1 MVVDQGQ
8 TLGRSEISR
17 KQVQGWPTLSISCLH
32 QQYTHT
38 ETPTTTKYHTL
49 HITEGELVNLA
60 EKMTDK
66 KTNHNSKPQ
75 GCVHSTSGHKTYMPC
90 HVDNTHTV
98 RLYSK

>member
-17 KQVQGWPTLSISCLH
+17 KQVQGWPTLVSPVYINSI
-32 QQYTHT
+32 HT
-38 ETPTTTKYHTL
+38 ETPTPTKYHTL
-49 HITEGELVNLA
+49 NITEGELVNLA

-75 GCVHSTSGHKTYMPC
+75 GLCPFYFRT
-90 HVDNTHTV
+90 
-98 RLYSK
+98 